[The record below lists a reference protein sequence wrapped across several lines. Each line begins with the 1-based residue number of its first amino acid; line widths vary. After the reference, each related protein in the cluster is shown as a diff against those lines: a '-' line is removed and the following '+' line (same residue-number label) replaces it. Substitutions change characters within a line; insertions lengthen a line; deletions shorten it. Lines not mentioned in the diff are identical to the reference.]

1 MVWIFQKKCNED
13 IPRFSPQTGLQQ
25 PILLI
30 YTYSLREK
38 GDPKS
43 SIMSKKKKKNI
54 KKKKKGRKGERNK
67 ERKRE
72 KKRHVHSCLNNSSW
86 PSTVLLSIVQLYAPA
101 GQMKGLFGEN
111 HADILD

>member
-54 KKKKKGRKGERNK
+54 KKKKKEGREREIK
-67 ERKRE
+67 RERE
-72 KKRHVHSCLNNSSW
+72 KKRDMFIAVLITLLGHPLYFSALYSCML
-86 PSTVLLSIVQLYAPA
+86 QQ
-101 GQMKGLFGEN
+101 GR
-111 HADILD
+111 